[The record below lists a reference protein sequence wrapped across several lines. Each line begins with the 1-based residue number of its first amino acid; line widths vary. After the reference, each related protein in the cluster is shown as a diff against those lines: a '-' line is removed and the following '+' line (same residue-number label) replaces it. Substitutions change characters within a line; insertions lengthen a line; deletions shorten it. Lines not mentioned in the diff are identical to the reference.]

1 MENSPRYPY
10 VIRASFDS
18 NDPYLSRA
26 SPVWLA
32 DIPLMSHNDSHA
44 VGVQKVI
51 VYLLKVLREDA
62 EISPCSDEYRD
73 ELPLLRGLEME
84 IEGKSRG

>member
-1 MENSPRYPY
+1 
-10 VIRASFDS
+10 
-18 NDPYLSRA
+18 
-26 SPVWLA
+26 
-32 DIPLMSHNDSHA
+32 MSHNDSHA
-44 VGVQKVI
+44 VGVKKVI

-62 EISPCSDEYRD
+62 EISLCSDEYSD